1 MTDHLRFSPDIL
13 QRLGEELVP
22 DVDQG
27 IIELV
32 KNAYDADATECVVSI
47 SSESDI
53 HSQVVVSD
61 NGHGMTKENIR
72 EGWLVI
78 GKSSKSETELTRK
91 FHRVPVGDK
100 GLGRLAALR
109 LGKRVELATET
120 ETDEQPGKR
129 FSLLMDWDEFSSA
142 AVVEDV
148 DLDIRELIPNGAAG
162 TEIKISKIPKKLARG
177 VVTKLARNLLLL
189 SDPFRSVG
197 DEASNPQVQLGTR
210 DPGFKASLATEEFK
224 DLEQKVSQSYFSEAE
239 YRIQCDNNEDGTVFF
254 RMLDW
259 KGSTLTETQSEKRYS
274 AFPFTFDLWVFVLD
288 ARSFSNRTASLGEVR
303 EWLSHVGGVHIYEDG
318 IRVPPYGSPGDD
330 WLELNLKRARSPE
343 QRPSTNTAIGR
354 VHFSNVARKMT
365 QKTDR
370 VGYIENEAFL
380 EMKRC
385 CSDALDWAAT
395 YLVRKRDERKQA
407 EQAELQLKTE
417 KADTRLNRVLKE
429 SVRVTDR
436 GKVDKAIKQVLK
448 ERGAESKAIRE
459 DLQLYRSLATAGM
472 TATVVAHEIGRP
484 LNLIDRT
491 LKALM
496 RLIPDEKQQTA
507 EQRVNRIGTA
517 TQRVQSFVKI
527 PMSLLSKRKRR
538 AGRVSVNDTI
548 EGFVKLLLPVLE
560 DYKIK
565 AVVETK
571 ASYSDIRGSASLLEG
586 VLLNLTL
593 NSISAFNRGIED
605 VDQRRISISASY
617 SGESIEVV
625 FEDNAGGI
633 QGIDLPDIWLPG
645 TTTDPNGT
653 GFGLTIVRDSIKD
666 LGGTVTAIERTDFG
680 GAKFIVT
687 LPPLRELD
695 T

>member
-47 SSESDI
+47 LSESDM
-53 HSQVVVSD
+53 HSEVIVTD

-78 GKSSKSETELTRK
+78 GKSSKSETEVTTK
-91 FHRVPVGDK
+91 FRRVPVGDK

-109 LGKRVELATET
+109 LGRRVELTTET
-120 ETDEQPGKR
+120 GDQASKR
-129 FSLLMDWDEFSSA
+129 FKLLMDWDEFSSA
-142 AVVEDV
+142 DVVEEV
-148 DLDIRELIPNGAAG
+148 DLDIQEVRSTGSAG
-162 TEIKISKIPKKLARG
+162 TEIRISRIPKKLARG

-189 SDPFRSVG
+189 SDPFRSIG
-197 DEASNPQVQLGTR
+197 EETSSADAQNGLR
-210 DPGFKASLATEEFK
+210 DPGFKASLATDEFK
-224 DLEQKVSQSYFSEAE
+224 DLEQKVSQAYFSEAE
-239 YRIQCDNNEDGTVFF
+239 YRIQCQHNEDGTVFF
-254 RMLDW
+254 RLLDW
-259 KGSTLTETQSEKRYS
+259 KGSTLSEKQSETRYS
-274 AFPFTFDLWVFVLD
+274 AFPFLFDLWVFVLD
-288 ARSFSNRTASLGEVR
+288 RRSFSNRTASFGEVR

-354 VHFSNVARKMT
+354 VHFSNVERRMT

-395 YLVRKRDERKQA
+395 YLVRQRDERKQA
-407 EQAELQLKTE
+407 EQAELELKTE
-417 KADTRLNRVLKE
+417 KADTKLNKVLAE
-429 SVRVTDR
+429 SVSVVDR
-436 GKVDKAIKQVLK
+436 GKVEKAIDLVLK
-448 ERGAESKAIRE
+448 ERGAEAKAIRE

-496 RLIPDEKQQTA
+496 RLIPAEKHKDA
-507 EQRVNRIGTA
+507 EKRVNRIGTA
-517 TQRVQSFVKI
+517 THRVQSFVKI

-538 AGRVSVNDTI
+538 TERVSVNDTI
-548 EGFVKLLLPVLE
+548 DGFARLLLPVLE

-565 AVVETK
+565 PIVETK
-571 ASYSDIRGSASLLEG
+571 ASYSDIRGSASLVEG

-605 VDQRRISISASY
+605 VDQRRISISTSY

-625 FEDNAGGI
+625 FQDNAGGI

-666 LGGTVTAIERTDFG
+666 LGGTVAAIERTDFG
-680 GAKFIVT
+680 GAKFIAT